1 MSESIE
7 DQVNEYVAQHGL
19 KSNERIELITGD
31 GWTLQLVGDGYFGDQ
46 YEGPNYS
53 MCHESISTYD
63 NLGTWVCN
71 RTKEH
76 PGPHV
81 AMAGQV
87 TCAVW

>member
-46 YEGPNYS
+46 NEAHYNRA
-53 MCHESISTYD
+53 CHESANTYD
-63 NLGTWVCN
+63 NHGTWVCN
-71 RTKEH
+71 RTKGH

-81 AMAGQV
+81 AMAGKI